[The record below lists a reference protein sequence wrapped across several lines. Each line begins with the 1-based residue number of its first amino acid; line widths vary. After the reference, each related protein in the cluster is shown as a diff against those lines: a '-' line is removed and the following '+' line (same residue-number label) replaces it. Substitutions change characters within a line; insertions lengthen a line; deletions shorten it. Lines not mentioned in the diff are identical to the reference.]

1 MLPPINQQDFEFTLE
16 QQLELIKLS
25 QTLLQATK
33 DDLIV
38 IVEALTRQNMIQR
51 NVIKN
56 FAKQQFG

>member
-25 QTLLQATK
+25 QTLIQATK

-51 NVIKN
+51 NVIKS
-56 FAKQQFG
+56 FVKQQFG

>member
-56 FAKQQFG
+56 FVKQQFG